1 MSHRLVLSHTHM
13 PSRSRLLSNAH
24 VLDQRVGSAGPD
36 YRDRTRGRLLLASE
50 AMGRSRRAIL
60 LLVVGGW
67 VMIIGRDTTGLA
79 EGWQS
84 HGRRGGMII
93 QGNA

>member
-1 MSHRLVLSHTHM
+1 
-13 PSRSRLLSNAH
+13 
-24 VLDQRVGSAGPD
+24 
-36 YRDRTRGRLLLASE
+36 
-50 AMGRSRRAIL
+50 MGRSRRAVM

-79 EGWQS
+79 EGWQI
-84 HGRRGGMII
+84 HGRRGGRII